1 MGIATEG
8 WFRGCWR
15 IARLVTD
22 SFGQATAAFAGT
34 CRFAPDG
41 AGLVC
46 EETGILRHAGERF
59 PATRVTLWRFPGG
72 GRIDV
77 RFADGRPFHAFS
89 VDRPEGEHLCGRDR
103 YRVRYD
109 FGDDWFISQWGVLGP
124 AKDYVMTTRY
134 RRLA

>member
-8 WFRGCWR
+8 WFRGDWR
-15 IARLVTD
+15 VARLVTD
-22 SFGQATAAFAGT
+22 PRGRPTAAFAGT

-46 EETGILRHAGERF
+46 EETGVLRHRGERF
-59 PATRVTLWRFPGG
+59 PARRVTLWRFPRA
-72 GRIDV
+72 GRIEV

-89 VDRPEGEHLCGRDR
+89 VEQPEAEHLCGRDR
-103 YRVRYD
+103 YAVRYD
-109 FGDDWFISQWGVLGP
+109 FDADRFLSRWVVRGP
-124 AKDYVMTTRY
+124 AKAYAMTTRY